1 MSPNQIQPR
10 LKCLNSNSFWQR
22 KRSWGWE
29 RDRGHP
35 GINHLSKH
43 PCTAAVRRESP
54 ALIVTTPYLSGGPQQ
69 WAAEDTAPPKA
80 LIYAPWIPGKA
91 PGTLCGW
98 PGSLS
103 CPCLLLFSLPLQV
116 QAPASVLQAGPRQS
130 TLALFWA
137 ESCAVLSAWKSSSNT
152 LPQPSDTS
160 GLWYHL
166 FQEAPDYQ
174 NWAGCH
180 REMLPQH
187 SGLFPVGYFHTA
199 SLAMARFLEG
209 GFSSVVLCLQL
220 AQCLECTRGSR
231 NKWVQWMNP

>member
-10 LKCLNSNSFWQR
+10 LKSLNSNSFWQR
-22 KRSWGWE
+22 KRSWGWV

-69 WAAEDTAPPKA
+69 WAADDTAPPKA

-116 QAPASVLQAGPRQS
+116 QAPASVLQAGPGQS
-130 TLALFWA
+130 TPALLWA
-137 ESCAVLSAWKSSSNT
+137 EYCAVLSAWSPLVT
-152 LPQPSDTS
+152 LSLSPLTHLGFDITS
-160 GLWYHL
+160 FRKPLITRTGL
-166 FQEAPDYQ
+166 A
-174 NWAGCH
+174 ATVRCS
-180 REMLPQH
+180 H
-187 SGLFPVGYFHTA
+187 STQDF
-199 SLAMARFLEG
+199 SL
-209 GFSSVVLCLQL
+209 
-220 AQCLECTRGSR
+220 
-231 NKWVQWMNP
+231 